1 MLTAEPTAAP
11 SRRHVLALAATGSLA
26 AVAVS
31 AGQGLAAPSL
41 DAPTPRGTWRAFIRS
56 MGLMHPNGEAVA
68 GAAFA
73 AGMDLQHLSGI
84 TLAGRGAADS
94 RLPEIT
100 FTIPGEAGRAFRPG

>member
-1 MLTAEPTAAP
+1 MLSTDPTAAP
-11 SRRHVLALAATGSLA
+11 SRRHVLALAPAASLA
-26 AVAVS
+26 AIAAS

-56 MGLMHPNGEAVA
+56 MGLMHPNGAAVA

-84 TLAGRGAADS
+84 TLAGRGAPDS
-94 RLPEIT
+94 RFPEIT
-100 FTIPGEAGRAFRPG
+100 FTGPGLEGRTFRP